1 MSGSKPKNFKIRPI
15 DARDQ
20 PKYLYYKR
28 VILAVLLVLIGRWL
42 PAQESYNKDP
52 ALTFALAYG
61 YQIPGAD
68 FAERFGSSFYLSSQ
82 IGFLNQNNWA
92 LQLDGG
98 LLFGDQV
105 KEDVLA
111 PLRTL
116 EGNIISNDRALA
128 DIQLRARA
136 VYLGL
141 NLSKTLVLSDAYP
154 RSGIRLGLGT
164 GFLQHK
170 IRIQDDPQSFVP
182 QLTDELKKGYDRLT
196 NGWYISQFVGYQYLS
211 NDRKINFYAG
221 FETMQAFTQN
231 RRSINVD
238 TGIMDTKNRLDT
250 TWGFKIGWILP
261 IYLGYAEEIFY

>member
-1 MSGSKPKNFKIRPI
+1 MSGSKPKKIKILRSPL
-15 DARDQ
+15 R
-20 PKYLYYKR
+20 KR
-28 VILAVLLVLIGRWL
+28 SNGWLILVALILLTSKWIS
-42 PAQESYNKDP
+42 AQESYNNDP

-61 YQIPGAD
+61 YQIPGGD
-68 FAERFGSSFYLSSQ
+68 FADRFGSSFYLSSQ
-82 IGFLNQNNWA
+82 VGFLNKNNWE

-98 LLFGDQV
+98 LLFGNQV

-136 VYLGL
+136 VYLGINL
-141 NLSKTLVLSDAYP
+141 NKTLVLSDAYP

-170 IRIQDDPQSFVP
+170 IRIQDDPQRFVP
-182 QLTDELKKGYDRLT
+182 QLTDDLKKGYDRLA
-196 NGWYISQFVGYQYLS
+196 NGWYISQFIGYQYLA

-221 FETMQAFTQN
+221 FETRQAFTQN

-238 TGIMDTKNRLDT
+238 TGIMDTKNRLDA
-250 TWGFKIGWILP
+250 TWGFKVGWILP
-261 IYLGYAEEIFY
+261 FYLGFAEEIFY